1 MLFVIFLK
9 NGGVNFIFY
18 ILKPKAVA
26 AAGNKADASWNFL
39 NYTLNRILLMDG
51 NFFFSVSHT
60 GTWTAKIRGQP
71 EALKGGGG
79 APRQYMKWKHPYPGA
94 GQQPGTG
101 AARAQTWQRS

>member
-51 NFFFSVSHT
+51 NFFFSVSPH
-60 GTWTAKIRGQP
+60 WNLNCQNQ
-71 EALKGGGG
+71 GGG